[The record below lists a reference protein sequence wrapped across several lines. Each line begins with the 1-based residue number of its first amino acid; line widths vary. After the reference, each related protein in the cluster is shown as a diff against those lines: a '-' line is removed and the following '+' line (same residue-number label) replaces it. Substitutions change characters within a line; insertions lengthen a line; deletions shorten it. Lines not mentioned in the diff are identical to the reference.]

1 MFGITPMPIY
11 DPKQKIRYLRDFM
24 ILFKPGDMVQ
34 FKPIDRAGYD
44 QIVDHVANDR
54 FELRIRPVTFVLEDF
69 HKDPAGYA
77 RKLEEALNGN

>member
-1 MFGITPMPIY
+1 
-11 DPKQKIRYLRDFM
+11 
-24 ILFKPGDMVQ
+24 MVQ

-54 FELRIRPVTFVLEDF
+54 FELRIQPVTFVLEDF